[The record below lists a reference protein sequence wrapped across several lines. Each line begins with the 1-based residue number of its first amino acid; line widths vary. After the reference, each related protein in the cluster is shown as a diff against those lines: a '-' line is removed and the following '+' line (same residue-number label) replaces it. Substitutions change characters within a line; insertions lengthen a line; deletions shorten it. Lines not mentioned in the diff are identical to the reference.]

1 MKKIKTF
8 AIIILMLSIL
18 IPRISIAAF
27 YDMEYPPN
35 SSGKAD
41 YTDAEADEDAEARK
55 ANASSSQDYI
65 GKSSNNYLKSLKIEN
80 GIMEPEFNRQYVD
93 YKVTLEDEN
102 TRKIKII
109 AEAEDENA
117 TIEGDGEV
125 ELQDGINNLRIVV
138 TAENG
143 NVQIYTL
150 TVELPFKQSELKL
163 ENLEIYGVNIKTGQ
177 NEKEELSPKFSG
189 DIYQYNIT
197 VSNEIVGLYIDSKV
211 DENSYVST
219 IGGETLEIGENT
231 VYVKVKDLE
240 DDSKETTYTI
250 KVERQEESMNNN
262 EKPLIV
268 IGVIIAIL
276 IILIILIIVIKSKK
290 KKKKK

>member
-8 AIIILMLSIL
+8 AIIILIVSIL
-18 IPRISIAAF
+18 IPGISMAAF

-35 SSGKAD
+35 SSGRAD

>member
-8 AIIILMLSIL
+8 AIIILIVSIL
-18 IPRISIAAF
+18 IPGISMAAF

-35 SSGKAD
+35 SSGRAD
-41 YTDAEADEDAEARK
+41 YTDAEADEEASE
-55 ANASSSQDYI
+55 ANTSSSQDYV

-80 GIMEPEFNRQYVD
+80 GTMEPEFNRQYVD

-125 ELQDGINNLRIVV
+125 ELQDGINNLRVVV

-150 TVELPFKQSELKL
+150 IVELPFKQSELKL
-163 ENLEIYGVNIKTGQ
+163 ESLEIYGVNIKTGQ

-250 KVERQEESMNNN
+250 KVERQEENVNNN
-262 EKPLIV
+262 EKSFIV